1 MRAEPCYQ
9 NLNVVQFAACLGH
22 NFGFVENGLSTTN
35 FKGCFLQLY
44 SNKGVDRKFLF
55 GIMHC
60 MNFLLRG
67 IEARCK
73 A

>member
-9 NLNVVQFAACLGH
+9 NLNVVPLNAACLGH

-44 SNKGVDRKFLF
+44 SNKGVDRKFVWDYAV
-55 GIMHC
+55 C
-60 MNFLLRG
+60 TV
-67 IEARCK
+67 
-73 A
+73 